1 MQYIA
6 AFDAGT
12 TAVKGVL
19 VDLEGRAAA
28 AQSVDI
34 PTLAENGFQE
44 QAPQAWWKAFQTIFR
59 GFTSAVDPAGILGV
73 VMSGQMQDLI
83 LLDGALRPVGSA
95 ILYSDGRAV
104 EEARALETA
113 YGAERFLQVTG
124 NRCDG
129 SLPLPKL
136 MWVKKNRPELYARTA
151 HVLISS
157 KDYLIARLTGI
168 CCGDVTACSTA
179 GAMDIRRKC
188 WDEGLLAAA
197 GVRPELFPPLYAS
210 HRQVGAVLPEAAAMC
225 GCLPGTPVFAGV
237 GDAGATTLASGI
249 ARPGQYNI
257 NLGTSGWVATVSDS
271 PLAAD
276 AGVFNLAAAE
286 EGCYINVVPFL
297 NAGSVHRWISGVFS
311 GPERQAA
318 GDVDYGAAGR
328 LLSGSVPGSHGVL
341 FLPYLVG
348 ERFPVLDPDIRG
360 GYVGLTPQT
369 TAADMVRACLEGVA
383 FSIRQG
389 LEQLATRPREISLIG
404 GGGREAVWCQILADV
419 LGQEI
424 AVFRDAELL
433 PSLAVSSIA
442 LLAMGKISSY
452 TQFTDIIRGGENSVL
467 YKPNPGA
474 RQLYDRAYSRYCRLY
489 PALKDAFE
497 A

>member
-6 AFDAGT
+6 TFDAGT

-19 VDLEGRAAA
+19 VDLEGRAAVS
-28 AQSVDI
+28 QSVDI
-34 PTLAENGFQE
+34 PTLAEDGRQE
-44 QAPQAWWKAFQTIFR
+44 QDPQTWWDALRTIFR
-59 GFTSAVDPAGILGV
+59 AFTAAVSPADILAV

-83 LLDGALRPVGSA
+83 LLDGGLRPVGTA

-104 EEARALETA
+104 EEAQALETA

-136 MWVKKNRPELYARTA
+136 MWVKKHRPELYARTA

-157 KDYLIARLTGI
+157 KDYLIARLTGV

-179 GAMDIRRKC
+179 GAMDIRQKR
-188 WDEGLLAAA
+188 WDGELLSAA
-197 GVRPELFPPLYAS
+197 GVSPELFPALYAS
-210 HRQVGAVLPEAAAMC
+210 HQQAGSVLPEAAEAC
-225 GCLPGTPVFAGV
+225 GCLPGTPVYAGI

-257 NLGTSGWVATVSDS
+257 NLGTSGWVATVSDA

-276 AGVFNLAAAE
+276 AGVFNLAAAP

-297 NAGSVHRWISGVFS
+297 NAGNVHRWISGVFS

-318 GDVDYGAAGR
+318 GDVDYENAAA
-328 LLSGSVPGSHGVL
+328 LLAASEPGSHGVL

-369 TAADMVRACLEGVA
+369 TAADLARACLEGVA

-389 LEQLATRPREISLIG
+389 LEQLATRPEEISVIG
-404 GGGREAVWCQILADV
+404 GGGREAVWCRILANV
-419 LGQEI
+419 LGREI
-424 AVFRDAELL
+424 AVFRNAELL
-433 PSLAVSSIA
+433 PSLAVSSVA
-442 LLAMGKISSY
+442 LLAMGEISSY
-452 TQFTDIIRGGENSVL
+452 TQFTDALRSGENSVL
-467 YKPNPGA
+467 YKPDPET
-474 RQLYDRAYSRYCRLY
+474 RRLYDRAYRRYCRLY
-489 PALKDAFE
+489 PALKNTFE
-497 A
+497 T

>member
-6 AFDAGT
+6 TFDAGT

-19 VDLEGRAAA
+19 VDLEGHAAVT
-28 AQSVDI
+28 QSVNI
-34 PTLAENGFQE
+34 PTLAEDGHQE
-44 QAPQAWWKAFQTIFR
+44 QDLKTWWDAFRTVFR
-59 GFTSAVDPAGILGV
+59 AFTAAVSPADILGV

-83 LLDGALRPVGSA
+83 LLDEALRPVGNA

-104 EEARALETA
+104 EEARALEAA

-136 MWVKKNRPELYARTA
+136 MWVKKHRPELYARTA
-151 HVLISS
+151 RVLISS
-157 KDYLIARLTGI
+157 KDYLIARLTGV

-179 GAMDIRRKC
+179 GAMDIRKKC
-188 WDEGLLAAA
+188 WDKELLTAA
-197 GVRPELFPPLYAS
+197 GVSPELFPPLYAS
-210 HRQVGAVLPEAAAMC
+210 HQQVGAVLPEAAEAC
-225 GCLPGTPVFAGV
+225 GCLPGTPVYAGI

-257 NLGTSGWVATVSDS
+257 NLGTSGWVATVSDA
-271 PLAAD
+271 PLMAD
-276 AGVFNLAAAE
+276 AGVFNLAAAAE
-286 EGCYINVVPFL
+286 SRYINVVPFL

-318 GDVDYGAAGR
+318 GDVDYENMAA
-328 LLSGSVPGSHGVL
+328 LLAASVPGSHGVL

-369 TAADMVRACLEGVA
+369 TAADLARACLEGVA

-389 LEQLATRPREISLIG
+389 LEQLATRPEEISVIG
-404 GGGREAVWCQILADV
+404 GGGREAVWCQILVDV
-419 LGQEI
+419 LGREV
-424 AVFRDAELL
+424 AVFRNAELL
-433 PSLAVSSIA
+433 PSLAVSSMA
-442 LLAMGKISSY
+442 LLAMGKIRSY
-452 TQFTDIIRGGENSVL
+452 TQFTDALRGGENSVL
-467 YKPNPGA
+467 YRPDPEA
-474 RQLYDRAYSRYCRLY
+474 RRLYDRVYSRYCRLY

-497 A
+497 T

>member
-1 MQYIA
+1 MRYIA
-6 AFDAGT
+6 TFDAGT

-19 VDLEGRAAA
+19 VDLEGRAAVTG
-28 AQSVDI
+28 SIDI
-34 PTLAENGFQE
+34 PTLAERGCRE
-44 QAPQAWWKAFQTIFR
+44 QDPGSWWEAFQTIFR
-59 GFTSAVDPAGILGV
+59 TFTAAVDPAAILGV

-83 LLDGALRPVGSA
+83 LLDEALQPVDGA

-104 EEARALETA
+104 EEARALEAA
-113 YGAERFLQVTG
+113 YGVERFLEVTG

-136 MWVKKNRPELYARTA
+136 MWVQKHRPELYARTA

-157 KDYLIARLTGI
+157 KDYLIARLTGV

-188 WDEGLLAAA
+188 WDQGLLSAA
-197 GVRPELFPPLYAS
+197 GVSPELFPPLYAS
-210 HRQVGAVLPEAAAMC
+210 HQQVGTILPEAAEVC
-225 GCLPGTPVFAGV
+225 GCLPGTSVYAGI

-257 NLGTSGWVATVSDS
+257 NLGTSGWVATVSDA
-271 PLAAD
+271 PLMAE
-276 AGVFNLAAAE
+276 AGVFNLAAAPE
-286 EGCYINVVPFL
+286 NRYINVVPFL
-297 NAGSVHRWISGVFS
+297 NAGNVHRWISGVFS
-311 GPERQAA
+311 GLGGQAA
-318 GDVDYGAAGR
+318 GKADYANMAA
-328 LLSGSVPGSHGVL
+328 LLSASEPGSHGVL
-341 FLPYLVG
+341 FLPYLAG

-369 TAADMVRACLEGVA
+369 TAADLARACLEGVA

-389 LEQLATRPREISLIG
+389 LEQLATRPEEISVIG

-419 LGQEI
+419 LGREV

-433 PSLAVSSIA
+433 PSLAVSSMA
-442 LLAMGKISSY
+442 LLAMGRIGSY
-452 TQFTDIIRGGENSVL
+452 TQFTDALRSGENSVL
-467 YKPNPGA
+467 YRPGQEA
-474 RQLYDRAYSRYCRLY
+474 CRLYDRVYSRYCRLY
-489 PALKDAFE
+489 PALKGAFE